1 MDSTKLLQR
10 VVLRIV
16 IQNVT
21 RSPCKIYLI
30 EPILTEDTGLL
41 NHFPV
46 SLLSGLPWT
55 ANSAIFVLKSNILL
69 LTLSV
74 PIPQNGQKYL
84 TNLLTT
90 AGKSFRCV

>member
-74 PIPQNGQKYL
+74 PIPQNGLKTLNQFV
-84 TNLLTT
+84 
-90 AGKSFRCV
+90 GHSWQIF